1 MDFKADS
8 ADAMNNREELDLV
21 IRTISAI
28 VFLPKALI
36 KNCDLAQSSGEL
48 FRSCLRVRSSLLFH
62 RRCEVGRR

>member
-28 VFLPKALI
+28 VS
-36 KNCDLAQSSGEL
+36 DSTEGTY
-48 FRSCLRVRSSLLFH
+48 
-62 RRCEVGRR
+62 